1 MCQVEETLW
10 GHVVWSVSLC
20 RSDRTSNP
28 SQSLL
33 SHLRVALG
41 GVEGSGEASQSAAF
55 PLIVFTPARQLALRG
70 KAALPLRLIT
80 GVFTELCFLV

>member
-10 GHVVWSVSLC
+10 AHVVWSVSLC
-20 RSDRTSNP
+20 RSDSTSNP

-55 PLIVFTPARQLALRG
+55 PLFVFSPARQLA
-70 KAALPLRLIT
+70 AALPLRLIT